1 MPEIITLG
9 ETMFCIAPKTTGMLR
24 YMKEFEAHIAGAESN
39 FAIGVSKMGHSA
51 GWISRLGT
59 DEIGNFILNSIR
71 AEGVDTS
78 QVEFDAEY
86 RTGLMVKQSKMNG
99 ETSVFYYRDHS
110 AACHLERF
118 RLRREYFEGA
128 ELIHLTGVTPV
139 LSRSCEEKIWEL
151 FELAAE
157 LCIPVSFD
165 PNIRLKLWKGRDY
178 SDVLREMMLRASI
191 VCLGEEEAEILL
203 GTNEAEEVFRSLFA
217 RSGIKYAALKQGEK
231 GACVSDGNRMMKIS
245 SYPCRC
251 VDPVGAGD
259 AFDAAFVCGILEKK
273 SLELCGEM
281 AAVAG
286 AMATESHGDTEGV
299 PSREMME
306 DILGNESVV
315 YR

>member
-24 YMKEFEAHIAGAESN
+24 YMKEYEAHIAGAESN
-39 FAIGVSKMGHSA
+39 FAIGVSKMGHSS
-51 GWISRLGT
+51 GWVSRLGT
-59 DEIGNFILNSIR
+59 DEIGKFILNSVR

-78 QVEFDAEY
+78 QVEFDEEF

-99 ETSVFYYRDHS
+99 ETSVFYYRDNS
-110 AACHLERF
+110 AASHLERLF
-118 RLRREYFEGA
+118 LHREYFEGA
-128 ELIHLTGVTPV
+128 RLIHLTGVTPV
-139 LSRSCEEKIWEL
+139 LSQSCEGKIWEL
-151 FELAAE
+151 FDLAEELH
-157 LCIPVSFD
+157 IPVSFD
-165 PNIRLKLWKGRDY
+165 PNIRRKLWKGRDY
-178 SDVLREMMLRASI
+178 SDMLREMMQRASI

-203 GTNEAEEVFRSLFA
+203 GTKEPGKVLHSLFVC
-217 RSGIKYAALKQGEK
+217 SGMKYAALKQGKK
-231 GACVSDGNRMMKIS
+231 GAFISDGRQMIKIN

-251 VDPVGAGD
+251 VEPVGAGD
-259 AFDAAFVCGILEKK
+259 AFDAAFVCGILEQKP
-273 SLELCGEM
+273 LEVCGEM

-306 DILGNESVV
+306 DILGNENIV